1 MVKFRK
7 VIASL
12 VACVLMMSMFTL
24 DVMAD
29 SESFP
34 LGDATLTVVWDK
46 TSTMATVSAYL
57 NRSGGNINI
66 SIVGKYYVNGTTD
79 VKTVTNGNVGTTGT
93 SVSITNGGGTW
104 ISLNAVVS
112 ASYGGYSKSVPLKL

>member
-34 LGDATLTVVWDK
+34 LGDATLTV
-46 TSTMATVSAYL
+46 
-57 NRSGGNINI
+57 
-66 SIVGKYYVNGTTD
+66 
-79 VKTVTNGNVGTTGT
+79 
-93 SVSITNGGGTW
+93 
-104 ISLNAVVS
+104 
-112 ASYGGYSKSVPLKL
+112 SY